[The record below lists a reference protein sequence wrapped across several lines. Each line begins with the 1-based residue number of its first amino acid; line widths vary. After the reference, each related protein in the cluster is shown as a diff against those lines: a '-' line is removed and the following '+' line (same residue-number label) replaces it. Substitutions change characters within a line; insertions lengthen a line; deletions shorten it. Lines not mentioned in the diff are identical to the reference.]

1 MTAGSSVVKI
11 TAKTALKDN
20 WLRCIAAGMVF
31 IVSAMAVSLIAQ
43 LLYHSA
49 GTVCYFAAFILL
61 SVFILDPLF
70 IGTLRYF
77 WRMLFGV
84 KDSVSSVFNYFS
96 SRSDYLRALKLTV
109 GMFVRFGLTVVVL
122 NIPYYL
128 VQLVSSSWF
137 YDWFDMARP
146 IWTANLQPL
155 AMILRIVASV
165 GVFFTMIRYY
175 AAPMLFVADDNI
187 NVAEAFHTSSV
198 ISKVGAIDFVYL
210 CFSFLGWIILSVFV
224 FPLMFTFPYMI
235 TAYLVHTRF
244 AVAQYNKHIE
254 QSDSAADTFAEGF

>member
-11 TAKTALKDN
+11 TAKTALKGN

-31 IVSAMAVSLIAQ
+31 IVSVMSVSLIAG
-43 LLYHSA
+43 LAYGSA
-49 GTVCYFAAFILL
+49 GTLCGSVVVILL
-61 SVFILDPLF
+61 LGFIAAPLF

-84 KDSVSSVFNYFS
+84 NDSVASVFYYFS
-96 SRSDYLRALKLTV
+96 SRSDYTKALKLTV
-109 GMFVRFGLTVVVL
+109 GMFVRFGLIAIVL

-137 YDWFDMARP
+137 YDWLDMSRP

-165 GVFFTMIRYY
+165 GVFFTMLRYY
-175 AAPMLFVADDNI
+175 AAPVLFVADENI

-198 ISKVGAIDFVYL
+198 IAKVGAIDFVYL
-210 CFSFLGWIILSVFV
+210 CFGFLGWIVLSLFV
-224 FPLMFTFPYMI
+224 FPLMFTFPYMV

-244 AVAQYNKHIE
+244 AVAQYNKHIK
-254 QSDSAADTFAEGF
+254 QSESAADTFAEGF